1 MTCQCRNDKGD
12 YVDATIDMSK
22 PRSRCCDVA
31 VLKEVELTACASDG
45 EIGNEGG
52 LLQCGDQY
60 GSLTCPDWGP
70 YSTTFL
76 PEEDL

>member
-1 MTCQCRNDKGD
+1 MLHYSRLKMLLLTIRAP
-12 YVDATIDMSK
+12 DA
-22 PRSRCCDVA
+22 
-31 VLKEVELTACASDG
+31 

-52 LLQCGDQY
+52 LLQCGEQY

-70 YSTTFL
+70 DSTTFL

>member
-1 MTCQCRNDKGD
+1 MMRYGHLDIFVLTLCAP
-12 YVDATIDMSK
+12 DA
-22 PRSRCCDVA
+22 
-31 VLKEVELTACASDG
+31 

-52 LLQCGDQY
+52 LLQCGEQY